1 MLVLGLQGSPRK
13 KGNTRFL
20 LSTLLE
26 EAERLGAR
34 TRTIEIASRNI
45 LPCKELVVC
54 EKKGFCPIDDDMK
67 SDIYA
72 CLREA
77 DVILLASPVFFYN
90 VTAQL
95 KALIDRCQMF
105 WARKYR
111 LKLSDPARKYRRG
124 FLLAAGATRGR
135 NLFEGM
141 KLTAQYFFDAVGA
154 EFAGSLT
161 YHGIE
166 GPQDMQNHATVRED
180 IKKAARDL
188 LEPLSAR
195 QKVLFA
201 CRENACRSQ
210 MAGAFAQALAGD
222 RLDVATG
229 GSRPA
234 ASVDPTMVAVMQEKQ
249 IDMAYRRPQS
259 IDAALENGPPRTI
272 VTMGCAETCPQVPG
286 ARILEWD
293 LPDPSG
299 QDLDGMRAVRDRI
312 EENVKKFVQELSIQT
327 S

>member
-13 KGNTRFL
+13 KGNTQFL
-20 LSTLLE
+20 LSTLLD
-26 EAERLGAR
+26 EAKRLGAR
-34 TRTIEIASRNI
+34 TQTIEVASRNI
-45 LPCKELVVC
+45 APCKEIVVC

-67 SDIYA
+67 HGIYA
-72 CLREA
+72 LLREA

-95 KALIDRCQMF
+95 KALIDRCQTF

-111 LKLSDPARKYRRG
+111 LKLADPAQKFRRG
-124 FLLAAGATRGR
+124 FLLATGATRGR

-166 GPQDMQNHATVRED
+166 GPKDMQNHATVRD
-180 IKKAARDL
+180 DVKQAARDL
-188 LEPLSAR
+188 IEPLANR

-210 MAGAFAQALAGD
+210 MAGAFTQHYAGD
-222 RLDVATG
+222 LIDVATG
-229 GSRPA
+229 GSQPA
-234 ASVDPTMVAVMQEKQ
+234 DAVNSIMVAVMQEKG
-249 IDMAYRRPQS
+249 IDMAFRGTQS
-259 IDAALENGPPRTI
+259 IEAALGNGPPATI
-272 VTMGCAETCPQVPG
+272 VTMGCGEACPHVPG
-286 ARILEWD
+286 ARMLDWD

-299 QDLDGMRAVRDRI
+299 QGLETMREVRDQI
-312 EENVKKFVQELSIQT
+312 EDNVKKLVQEFSET
-327 S
+327 

>member
-13 KGNTRFL
+13 KGNTHFL

-26 EAERLGAR
+26 EAGRLGAR
-34 TRTIEIASRNI
+34 TRIIEIAGRNI
-45 LPCKELVVC
+45 IPCKELVVC

-72 CLREA
+72 DLREA
-77 DVILLASPVFFYN
+77 DVIVLASPVFFYN
-90 VTAQL
+90 VTAQM

-111 LKLSDPARKYRRG
+111 LKLTDPARRYRRG

-161 YHGIE
+161 YRGIE
-166 GPQDMQNHATVRED
+166 GPKDMQNHTTVRDD
-180 IKKAARDL
+180 IRQAARNL
-188 LEPLSAR
+188 VEPLAGR

-201 CRENACRSQ
+201 GRENACLSQ
-210 MAGAFAQALAGD
+210 IAGAFAQAVAGD

-234 ASVDPTMVAVMQEKQ
+234 AAVDAMMVAVMQEKQ
-249 IDMAYRRPQS
+249 IDMAYRRPQP

-272 VTMGCAETCPQVPG
+272 ITMGCAEACPQVPG

-293 LPDPSG
+293 RPDPSG

-312 EENVKKFVQELSIQT
+312 EENVKQLAQELTIRP
-327 S
+327 

>member
-13 KGNTRFL
+13 KGNTQFL
-20 LSTLLE
+20 LSTLLD

-34 TRTIEIASRNI
+34 TQKIEVASRNI

-67 SDIYA
+67 HGIYA
-72 CLREA
+72 LLREA
-77 DVILLASPVFFYN
+77 EVIILASPVFFYN

-95 KALIDRCQMF
+95 KALIDRCQTL

-111 LKLSDPARKYRRG
+111 LKLADPAQKRRRG

-141 KLTAQYFFDAVGA
+141 KLTAQYFFDAVDA

-166 GPQDMQNHATVRED
+166 GPRDMQSHATVRYD
-180 IKKAARDL
+180 IKQTARDL
-188 LEPLSAR
+188 LEPLANR
-195 QKVLFA
+195 RKVLFA

-210 MAGAFAQALAGD
+210 MAGAFAQYYAGD
-222 RLDVATG
+222 RIDVATG
-229 GSRPA
+229 GSQPA
-234 ASVDPTMVAVMQEKQ
+234 GTVNPIMVEVMQEKG
-249 IDMAYRRPQS
+249 IDMAFRGPQTIES
-259 IDAALENGPPRTI
+259 ALGNGTPAAI
-272 VTMGCAETCPQVPG
+272 VTMGCGEACPRVPN
-286 ARILEWD
+286 ARILDWD

-299 QDLDGMRAVRDRI
+299 QGLDAMRVVRDQI
-312 EENVKKFVQELSIQT
+312 EDKVKKLVLEFPIA
-327 S
+327 